1 MCAWWSALQ
10 DCTPLLWH
18 FKLRWCC
25 MCFATDK
32 SLEMLQNCLITGDKE
47 SHLFLLGVVLTT
59 HIYAF
64 IQFIFLFQIKLLFWS
79 VCTKICGMYNILI
92 YINSFPMSIS
102 ILNII
107 MIFTEEFPRY
117 LSFVLN
123 LDDNQTSKSN
133 ISPHM
138 SHWRS

>member
-1 MCAWWSALQ
+1 
-10 DCTPLLWH
+10 
-18 FKLRWCC
+18 
-25 MCFATDK
+25 
-32 SLEMLQNCLITGDKE
+32 
-47 SHLFLLGVVLTT
+47 
-59 HIYAF
+59 
-64 IQFIFLFQIKLLFWS
+64 
-79 VCTKICGMYNILI
+79 
-92 YINSFPMSIS
+92 MSIS

-138 SHWRS
+138 SH